1 MEKSKELHLDI
12 YRHTYNTDGY
22 KSVIGD
28 LHLNCK
34 FTCYTLED
42 EKRADGVK
50 VYGETCIPAQT
61 YKFIINKST
70 RFNRDMILLID
81 VPNFEGVRIHGGNSA
96 KDTHGCPLVAYN
108 TDDKKIWGTSEKEV
122 TKLCKAKGGR
132 GTITIHDSFLTYD
145 KVNHKLK

>member
-12 YRHTYNTDGY
+12 YRHTYNTTGD

-28 LHLNCK
+28 LHLNGK

-42 EKRADGVK
+42 EKRADDKK
-50 VYGETCIPAQT
+50 VHGETCIPAQT

-70 RFNRDMILLID
+70 RFKRDMVLLID
-81 VPNFEGVRIHGGNSA
+81 VPNFEGVRIHGGNTA

-108 TDDKKIWGTSEKEV
+108 TDYKKIWGSAEKEI
-122 TKLCKAKGGR
+122 TALCKLKGGK
-132 GTITIHDSFLTYD
+132 GTITIHDSFLSYD

>member
-1 MEKSKELHLDI
+1 MEKNKDLFLEI
-12 YRHTYNTDGY
+12 FRHTYNTDGD

-28 LHLNCK
+28 LHINGK
-34 FTCYTLED
+34 FFCYTLED

-50 VYGETCIPAQT
+50 VHGETCIPAQT
-61 YKFIINKST
+61 YRFIINVSN
-70 RFNRDMILLID
+70 RFKREMILLID
-81 VPNFEGVRIHGGNSA
+81 VPGFEGVRVHGGNTA
-96 KDTHGCPLVAYN
+96 KDTHGCPLVAYH
-108 TDDKKIWGTSEKEV
+108 TDYKKIWATAEKEV